1 MPAAFRRGALAACL
15 LAIAAPRAGAQ
26 TSDRRSLVIVVAQQA
41 TMPIPTM
48 MVGAAATVSNQDMA
62 DQLFLRLAVLGP
74 KLETANEKSFVPQLA
89 RRWTRRDSLTLVFDL
104 DPRAHWHDGAPVVAQ
119 DVVLAFTRGRNPAV
133 SPQLANLLRHVVSV
147 TAETERRVVIGFD
160 RAYPEQ
166 FYDATFHVQPLP
178 SHLLPNATAA
188 AELPREFTDNPIGNG
203 PFRWVRRVPGQFIE
217 LAADTT
223 FFLGRP
229 GVDRVIFRSASDPE
243 ARMNLMLSGGADATE
258 LPPPR
263 SNYERAATSPGLRTA
278 SVAAS
283 TMGYLLFN
291 QRDRADRERPHPIL
305 ADPVVRR
312 AIVLALD
319 RALIVRA
326 TYGPYAQVPYG
337 PVSQQLWIRRH
348 SPRPAPRDTAQAR
361 RLLASRGWV
370 DHDGDGVLDKDG
382 QPLALTLNYPLTSE
396 VRRQM
401 SELVQEQL
409 RQVGI
414 QLQIVRLDGPVWAER
429 RSKGDFDID
438 FSSVNQDPTPSGLI
452 QGWTCN
458 GGTNV
463 ARYCNPAVDSLI
475 DRASM
480 ARSGAAKLWVDVLR
494 RIEADAPAA
503 FVYAPS
509 TVFAVSQ
516 RVGTVRLRSESP
528 WRELWQW
535 TVR

>member
-1 MPAAFRRGALAACL
+1 
-15 LAIAAPRAGAQ
+15 
-26 TSDRRSLVIVVAQQA
+26 
-41 TMPIPTM
+41 MPIPTM
-48 MVGAAATVSNQDMA
+48 MVGATAAASNQDVA

-74 KLETANEKSFVPQLA
+74 ELETSNEKSFVPQLA

-104 DPRAHWHDGAPVVAQ
+104 DPRARWHDGAPVVAQ
-119 DVVLAFTRGRNPAV
+119 DVLLAFTRSRNPAIT
-133 SPQLANLLRHVVSV
+133 PQYANLLRHVVDV
-147 TAETERRVVIGFD
+147 AAEGDRRVVIRFD

-178 SHLLPNATAA
+178 SHLLPNTAGV

-229 GVDRVIFRSASDPE
+229 GVDRVFIRAAPDPD
-243 ARMNLMLSGGADATE
+243 ARMNLMLSGAGDATE

-263 SNYERAATSPGLRTA
+263 SNFERAAGSPGLRTA
-278 SVAAS
+278 SVAAPA
-283 TMGYLLFN
+283 MGYLLFN
-291 QRDRADRERPHPIL
+291 QRDRTDRTRPHPIL

-312 AIVLALD
+312 AIGLALD
-319 RALIVRA
+319 RALMVRA

-348 SPRPAPRDTAQAR
+348 APRPAGQDTAQAR
-361 RLLASRGWV
+361 RLLASRGWL

-382 QPLALTLNYPLTSE
+382 RPLALTLNYPLTSE
-396 VRRQM
+396 VRRQI
-401 SELVQEQL
+401 SALVQEQL

-438 FSSVNQDPTPSGLI
+438 FSSVNQDPTPSGLT
-452 QGWTCN
+452 QGWTCT

-463 ARYCNPAVDSLI
+463 AGYCNPTVDSLM
-475 DRASM
+475 DRAIT
-480 ARSGAAKLWVDVLR
+480 ARSGADKLWVEVLR
-494 RIEADAPAA
+494 RIEADAPAV

-509 TVFAVSQ
+509 NVYAVSD
-516 RVGTVRLRSESP
+516 RVGTVRLRPESP
-528 WRELWQW
+528 WRDLWQW
-535 TVR
+535 TLR